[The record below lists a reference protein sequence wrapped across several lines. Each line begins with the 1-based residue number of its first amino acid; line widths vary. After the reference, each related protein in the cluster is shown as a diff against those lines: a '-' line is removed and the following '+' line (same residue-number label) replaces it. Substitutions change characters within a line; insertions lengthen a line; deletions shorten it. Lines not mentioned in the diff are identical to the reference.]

1 MKKPK
6 RNKKVTR
13 TVTLPQ
19 IYARAQNLYQA
30 SGAVKAEA
38 YLRKTHR
45 QFEKDAISL
54 PDLLLGFIR
63 LVSKQDPTTALEM
76 LNPWLEQ
83 NPDRTDGRVLACVMQ
98 DRIGDRKGARE
109 SAVAVIEAAHAA
121 PDQVLSACNM
131 LMRLEDDTRALTAA
145 LGAYE
150 KLDRPLRWT
159 NALLYIALRA
169 ADWKT
174 VAALTR
180 QLKEA
185 HGAGRIAE
193 TRETPRTHLLW
204 CDDERTN
211 IEMIEAWSTRNI
223 PDLPAA
229 PAPTPEPLEGR
240 RLRIGYLS
248 SDFREHPTARL
259 INGLLRHHDR
269 EQFELFMYCS
279 GWDDGSPMRREVESH
294 FDQVHSVTQL
304 SDADAA
310 ALIRSCRIDVL
321 VELNGPTRAHRMGIL
336 AHRPAPVQ
344 IDYLGWP
351 GSVGGRVVDYVI
363 GDPYTVPPGAEKL
376 YPEKVIRI
384 QQTYQVNDYA
394 SLNLPPKPERGALG
408 LPAEGFILGMFN
420 AINKVRAE
428 VWAVWMEILKAVPG
442 SVLWILDPGIAAR
455 KHLGWWTHQFGVDPK
470 RILGAPR
477 YPQEAHLAR
486 LQCCDLMLDPWPY
499 GGHTSTSDALFAG
512 VPVITLEGK
521 NFAGRVSGSLLKA
534 AGLEAL
540 VQPDI
545 KTYATVAINLFRNP
559 DELERLKRFVRQK
572 VPSSDVF
579 NAAAKARQ
587 FEAAYRVAVE
597 RAVEGLA
604 PVHMMMDNE
613 NKPQIMAESPV
624 GPSIQK
630 DEVSPDA
637 DVLDEV
643 RPKLV
648 LVCGPW
654 SSGTSAVAG
663 MLARAGLTAP
673 GPYVQVNDPRTPD
686 TYEMLAFQLLL
697 KSLASEQTLKR
708 LQRSELILKELR
720 KFRDTALA
728 EALQSQEGGTIMLK
742 HALAILLL
750 PEMSKLFDLRLICV
764 IRPVADIEATR
775 VRRNWPKSFGRQGAA
790 VLYGRLFEYLIN
802 TETTFKLVRFSDLL
816 RDPQPVLDELAG
828 FCGIEMSDSARKEA
842 LAFVRRP

>member
-19 IYARAQNLYQA
+19 IYALAQNLYQA
-30 SGAVKAEA
+30 SGVAKAEA
-38 YLRKTHR
+38 YLKKIHR
-45 QFEKDAISL
+45 QFDKSAISL
-54 PDLLLGFIR
+54 PDLLFGFIL
-63 LVSKQDPTTALEM
+63 LVSKQDPTAGLE
-76 LNPWLEQ
+76 LLVPWLEQ
-83 NPDRTDGRVLACVMQ
+83 NPDRTDGRVLACVLQ
-98 DRIGDRKGARE
+98 DRSGDRKAARE
-109 SAVAVIEAAHAA
+109 SAVAVIESQHAA

-159 NALLYIALRA
+159 NSLLYIALRA

-174 VAALTR
+174 VAELTN

-185 HGAGRIAE
+185 HAEGRIAE
-193 TRETPRTHLLW
+193 ARETPRTHLLW

-211 IEMIEAWSTRNI
+211 IEMVKAWSTRNI
-223 PDLPAA
+223 ADLSAA
-229 PAPTPEPLEGR
+229 PPTPQPLEGR

-279 GWDDGSPMRREVESH
+279 GWDDGSPMRREVASH
-294 FDQVHSVTQL
+294 FDHVHSVTQL

-310 ALIRSCRIDVL
+310 ALIRSHQIDVL

-363 GDPYTVPPGAEKL
+363 GDPYTVPPEAEKL

-394 SLNLPPKPERGALG
+394 RLSLPPKPEREALG

-428 VWAVWMEILKAVPG
+428 VWGVWMQILKAVPG

-470 RILGAPR
+470 RILAAPR

-486 LQCCDLMLDPWPY
+486 LPCCDLMLDPWPY

-540 VQPDI
+540 VQPDV
-545 KTYATVAINLFRNP
+545 KAYATVAINLLRNP
-559 DELERLKRFVRQK
+559 DELERLKRFVREK
-572 VPSSDVF
+572 VPASDVF
-579 NAAAKARQ
+579 NAVAKARQ
-587 FEAAYRVAVE
+587 FEAAYRAAVE
-597 RAVEGLA
+597 RAV
-604 PVHMMMDNE
+604 
-613 NKPQIMAESPV
+613 
-624 GPSIQK
+624 
-630 DEVSPDA
+630 
-637 DVLDEV
+637 
-643 RPKLV
+643 
-648 LVCGPW
+648 
-654 SSGTSAVAG
+654 
-663 MLARAGLTAP
+663 
-673 GPYVQVNDPRTPD
+673 
-686 TYEMLAFQLLL
+686 
-697 KSLASEQTLKR
+697 
-708 LQRSELILKELR
+708 
-720 KFRDTALA
+720 
-728 EALQSQEGGTIMLK
+728 
-742 HALAILLL
+742 HACVPFILLL
-750 PEMSKLFDLRLICV
+750 AES
-764 IRPVADIEATR
+764 
-775 VRRNWPKSFGRQGAA
+775 
-790 VLYGRLFEYLIN
+790 
-802 TETTFKLVRFSDLL
+802 
-816 RDPQPVLDELAG
+816 
-828 FCGIEMSDSARKEA
+828 
-842 LAFVRRP
+842 